1 MLEID
6 RLLLAEIIR
15 LKNINKSLGQK
26 VKYYDEML
34 SLKVRLTME
43 QQKYLSCGVV
53 VNKEMFNS
61 CSKDLLEHL
70 EYLRNYEYRSDVL
83 DIPRII
89 KLNGKKI
96 TTLRD
101 AIKVIKESR
110 SGKLCIRGDDYL

>member
-6 RLLLAEIIR
+6 DLLLTEIIR
-15 LKNINKSLGQK
+15 LKNMNKSLGQK
-26 VKYYDEML
+26 IKHYDEML

-43 QQKYLSCGVV
+43 QQKYLSYGVV

-70 EYLRNYEYRSDVL
+70 EYLRDYEIRSGVL
-83 DIPRII
+83 NLPRTI

-96 TTLRD
+96 TTLRS
-101 AIKVIKESR
+101 AIKVVKET
-110 SGKLCIRGDDYL
+110 

>member
-6 RLLLAEIIR
+6 KLLIAEIIR
-15 LKNINKSLGQK
+15 LKNVNKSLGQK

-43 QQKYLSCGVV
+43 QQKYLSSTGGAT
-53 VNKEMFNS
+53 NKDMFNI

-70 EYLRNYEYRSDVL
+70 EYLRDYESRSNVL
-83 DIPRII
+83 NLPSII

-96 TTLRD
+96 TTLRN
-101 AIKVIKESR
+101 AIQVIKE
-110 SGKLCIRGDDYL
+110 K